1 MLKDRYFNFNH
12 LFNIADNNIDVW
24 SPSSIPLAKALL

>member
-12 LFNIADNNIDVW
+12 LFNIVDNNIDVW
-24 SPSSIPLAKALL
+24 CPSSIS